1 MGILGKGCGV
11 SKKTLGAALATF
23 GHSDAKATMAMLGMG
38 TNRVSGAV
46 AINRSLDSTIIP
58 SGGNQIGREQLLG
71 NANLFNRSVT
81 QRGAIN
87 SADTGALAPWESNPV
102 GNLVR
107 GISPGTSLNRQVGIT
122 SGQNIFGW

>member
-23 GHSDAKATMAMLGMG
+23 GHADSKLAGSMLSAG
-38 TNRVSGAV
+38 TNKVGGAT

-58 SGGNQIGREQLLG
+58 GGGNQIGREQLLG
-71 NANLFNRSVT
+71 NANLFNRSIT

-107 GISPGTSLNRQVGIT
+107 GINPGTSLNRQVGIT